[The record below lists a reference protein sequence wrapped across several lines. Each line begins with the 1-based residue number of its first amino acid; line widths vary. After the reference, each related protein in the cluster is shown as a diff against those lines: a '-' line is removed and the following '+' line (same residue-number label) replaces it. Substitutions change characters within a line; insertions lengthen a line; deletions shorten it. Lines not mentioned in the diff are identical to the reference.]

1 MPRSDASRWLDQVK
15 KTGKI
20 IRPANLL
27 NWVVTACYITRQR
40 HHFPLVAPR
49 TGSYKEE
56 KVWESTMAKQKGGTS
71 LKQRRHLQAMRD
83 ARGARLNAEKENE
96 PITPASPAPLSPKS
110 RAIQHHKSRAD
121 AAEAQNIHLKREH
134 TKSAR
139 REKQHRK
146 QINDLKKQ
154 IIAAKDE
161 LQEAISHG
169 EAQVRGV
176 LKRKADDEKG
186 WRRRLGEAES
196 RLADMEQQTS
206 KFEPHFDL
214 LADRA
219 IGRTT

>member
-1 MPRSDASRWLDQVK
+1 
-15 KTGKI
+15 
-20 IRPANLL
+20 
-27 NWVVTACYITRQR
+27 
-40 HHFPLVAPR
+40 
-49 TGSYKEE
+49 
-56 KVWESTMAKQKGGTS
+56 
-71 LKQRRHLQAMRD
+71 MRD
-83 ARGARLNAEKENE
+83 ARGARLNAEKENK

-139 REKQHRK
+139 REKQHKK

-176 LKRKADDEKG
+176 LKRKADDKKG
-186 WRRRLGEAES
+186 WQRRLGDAES
-196 RLADMEQQTS
+196 RLAAMEQQTS
-206 KFEPHFDL
+206 KSTKELKAKLEALPQIRAAL
-214 LADRA
+214 RLARRQSNRQNNLIKRIKNGSHTVKHRDATRYGGVAVLTSAMLKPALKSAGPKDRKNPLA
-219 IGRTT
+219 HVTN